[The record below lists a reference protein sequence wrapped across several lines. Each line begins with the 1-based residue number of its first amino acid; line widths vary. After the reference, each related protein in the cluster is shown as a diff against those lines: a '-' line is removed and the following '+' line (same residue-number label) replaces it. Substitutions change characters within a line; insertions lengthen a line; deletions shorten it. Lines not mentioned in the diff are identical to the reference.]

1 MEVIIMALTKDEKW
15 NAVIDCDNSYDGV
28 FFYGVKTTGIFCRPS
43 CKSKEPR
50 RNNVEF
56 FDEIKEAYAYGLRPC
71 KRCRPDLIEFRPM
84 SDLIEKAKHVFDTWF
99 ADRHKLAAEIKELG
113 ISQNHLIHL
122 FRQQFHMTPVEYIN
136 TLRVEKARQMLL
148 STDTNILNIAL
159 LCGFGSLSTFY
170 EFFKKQVGL
179 PPNEYRKQSRGVTQ

>member
-1 MEVIIMALTKDEKW
+1 MVLTKDEKW
-15 NAVIDCDNSYDGV
+15 KAVVHCDNSYDGA

-56 FDEIKEAYAYGLRPC
+56 FDEIKEAYDYGLRPC

-84 SDLIEKAKHVFDTWF
+84 LDLIEKAKHIFDTYF
-99 ADRHKLAAEIKELG
+99 ADRFKLAAEFKELG
-113 ISQNHLIHL
+113 ISQNHFIHL

-136 TLRVEKARQMLL
+136 RLRVEKAMQML
-148 STDTNILNIAL
+148 SNTDINILNIAI

-170 EFFKKQVGL
+170 EFFKKQTRQT
-179 PPNEYRKQSRGVTQ
+179 PKEYRKQTSGDKR